1 MKGQEYLGWKNGYG
15 TRDPVEKAIGWI
27 NAVDAKTGQMK
38 WRYKAAAPMLGAI
51 TATAGGVVFTGDTS
65 GDFLVV
71 GAARGDLLYSFN
83 TGGAIGGG
91 VVTYEI
97 RGKQYVAIASGNTS
111 RDTYGS
117 KGGATIFV
125 FGL

>member
-1 MKGQEYLGWKNGYG
+1 
-15 TRDPVEKAIGWI
+15 
-27 NAVDAKTGQMK
+27 
-38 WRYKAAAPMLGAI
+38 MLGAI

-71 GAARGDLLYSFN
+71 GAAKGDLLYRFN

-91 VVTYEI
+91 VITYEI
-97 RGKQYVAIASGNTS
+97 RGKQYVAVASGNTS

-117 KGGATIFV
+117 KGSATIFV